1 MFISIPIKKTLIS
14 SLFLLLIISL
24 CANLSFAQE
33 GTEEPSVEI
42 YSLSGY
48 VSILSRD
55 AKAWVQATTGM
66 ALESGSRIRTGENS
80 HAALAFNPGKTNIVS
95 VRSNSHVVVQLKDN
109 DKLMLVDGTLYSSIQ
124 DLAEGS
130 SFEIK
135 TPLATCGVRGTKY
148 TVTYEALSM
157 LTTLAVVENSVVL
170 DSIMDPD
177 KFVSVKELEAR
188 ELGPWNKIYIDA
200 TGTGFSTDLP
210 VEETIKVVTEDE
222 YLRTYTPEG
231 LINARRA
238 AVVDAHRNLAAKIY
252 GTVIDSKTVLGSYA
266 DKDEK
271 VKVTVSGIVQ
281 GAQETGTVYYSDGS
295 VQVTMEIQGVKLK
308 ESLMPLTGD
317 IFDQTCITGVS
328 VLTPQDAKDFEE
340 SLL

>member
-1 MFISIPIKKTLIS
+1 MKKLTI
-14 SLFLLLIISL
+14 LLLIIFSL
-24 CANLSFAQE
+24 CTLSLAAQE
-33 GTEEPSVEI
+33 VPEEPSVEI
-42 YSLSGY
+42 HSLSGE
-48 VSILSRD
+48 VNILPAGST
-55 AKAWVQATTGM
+55 AWTSAAIGM
-66 ALESGSRIRTGENS
+66 VLDSGSRIRTGENS

-95 VRSNSHVVVQLKDN
+95 IRSNSHVVVQLKDN
-109 DKLMLVDGTLYSSIQ
+109 DKLTLVDGTLYSSIQ

-200 TGTGFSTDLP
+200 TGTGFSTDMP
-210 VEETIKVVTEDE
+210 VEGEIKVVTEDE
-222 YLRTYTPEG
+222 YLRTYSPDG

-295 VQVTMEIQGVKLK
+295 VQVTMEIQGLKLK

-317 IFDQTCITGVS
+317 IFYQTCITGVS